1 MCRDAVDY
9 HQFAFLDED
18 VIMNRISAA
27 GNLTIELQPNRWRL
41 LVNGNTEETVLL
53 EANAG
58 QPLRYLPRFGSK
70 RRLPDSGALPVAYI
84 QRVVLGWSNEDESW
98 HLGLVLEPSLAQA
111 RGSRWCEIAHW
122 PDPETTV
129 FADVASQAG
138 QSLAR
143 TITRPFNL
151 IPPRVEP
158 QAPPAPPLPD
168 LPLKFDLWTLARAD
182 SNRLQFTRAAAWA
195 RSRAVRVLWYSF
207 WVVMYIL
214 LAVTTLVRG
223 IAMPSPA
230 FLPYLGLAAAL
241 VLVGMI
247 GHLLYQLLAAPNRI
261 VVDAGSGNVIA
272 FRGRRPR
279 WQINREQVLSVYVT
293 QVLGK
298 KGKQRKIQHGELNLF
313 LSGGRFLFLLE
324 QGQPELVADDA
335 TLLPEGDA
343 AQDSVTTLA
352 QADVRTDLQAAGMY
366 IAQALNVPCLYDR
379 RVR

>member
-1 MCRDAVDY
+1 
-9 HQFAFLDED
+9 
-18 VIMNRISAA
+18 MNQISAA

-58 QPLRYLPRFGSK
+58 QPLRYLPRFGGK
-70 RRLPDSGALPVAYI
+70 RRLPDSGTLPVAYV

-122 PDPETTV
+122 PDPETNV

-151 IPPRVEP
+151 IPPRVEA
-158 QAPPAPPLPD
+158 QAPAPPLPE
-168 LPLKFDLWTLARAD
+168 LPLKFDLWTLERAD
-182 SNRLQFTRAAAWA
+182 ANRIQLTRASSWA
-195 RSRAVRVLWYSF
+195 RSRVVRVLWYSF
-207 WVVMYIL
+207 WVVVYVV
-214 LAVTTLVRG
+214 LALTTLLRG
-223 IAMPSPA
+223 IALPSPE

-247 GHLLYQLLAAPNRI
+247 GYLLVQLLTTPNRI

-272 FRGRRPR
+272 LRGKRPR
-279 WQINREQVLSVYVT
+279 WRVNRDQVVSVYVT
-293 QVLGK
+293 QVMGRR
-298 KGKQRKIQHGELNLF
+298 GKQPKISHGELNLF
-313 LSGGRFLFLLE
+313 LNGGRFLFLVE
-324 QGQPELVADDA
+324 QGQPSVAVEGLHPSLNGDDA
-335 TLLPEGDA
+335 SDI
-343 AQDSVTTLA
+343 VTPLTQL
-352 QADVRTDLQAAGMY
+352 QARTDLQAAGLYM
-366 IAQALNVPCLYDR
+366 AQALNVPCMYDQR
-379 RVR
+379 TH